1 MTLETAAS
9 ARSCSAPWPCLAA
22 GCASTQ
28 PPAPSSLPQEQI
40 VNDPSEVAFP
50 DESLAPE
57 TPPEALEAQAP
68 TVEPLAPA
76 VAYGDV
82 LVRIRGQLSLP
93 QVEHQRVDREIEWL
107 QRNPEYLTR
116 VFGRGQR
123 YLHHIINEVEARGMP
138 GDLALLP
145 VVESAFNP
153 FAYSR
158 SHASGLWQFIAPT
171 GERYG
176 LKRNYWQDQR
186 RDVVESTRAA
196 LEYLQQLHDRFNG
209 DWFLA
214 IAAYNYGSGNIQRAI
229 NRNRAL
235 DRKTDFFS
243 LSLPAETRA
252 YVPKLVA
259 LAKMIR
265 TPEAYG
271 FYLPPIPDTPYFRVV
286 PTEGPVDL
294 RLMAELAGV
303 DTEELHALNPA
314 WNRWVTDPEGPH
326 RVLIPEV
333 VAEGFSTKLAAL
345 DTNSRAR
352 LGVHTVAP
360 GESIASIAG
369 HYKVPEN
376 FIESVNA
383 GKPAALNAGDLLW
396 VPAGDV
402 SQLRAGL
409 GSDMERR
416 THRVRSGESL
426 WSISRRYGMT
436 VPQLA
441 RMNHLSAKSMLQP
454 GQRLQVAGS
463 GGKAVQTASVET
475 QVAKA
480 GKVNYKVQRGDTLSG
495 IARRFEVTV
504 RQLQSWNNMGGST
517 ALRAGQSL
525 TIHVGEF
532 ARRLRIGR
540 PEGRHG
546 VPGRQESPDR
556 RARDGP
562 FDRLGHIP
570 GHAARRRRAGV
581 QLPE

>member
-1 MTLETAAS
+1 MTDSRIRMLPPILLAA
-9 ARSCSAPWPCLAA
+9 AGLVAA
-22 GCASTQ
+22 GCATT
-28 PPAPSSLPQEQI
+28 PAPAPNSLPTEQI
-40 VNDPSEVAFP
+40 VNEPSEIAFP
-50 DESLAPE
+50 DEVAAPE
-57 TPPEALEAQAP
+57 TPPEELEALAP
-68 TVEPLAPA
+68 SVEPLVPA
-76 VAYGDV
+76 AVYGDV
-82 LVRIRGQLSLP
+82 LVRIRGELSLP
-93 QVEHQRVDREIEWL
+93 QVNHPRVDSEIAWL
-107 QRNPEYLTR
+107 QRNPDYVAR
-116 VFGRGQR
+116 VFGRAQR
-123 YLHHIINEVEARGMP
+123 YLHHVVNEVEARGLP

-176 LKRNYWQDQR
+176 LRRNYWQDQR

-196 LEYLQQLHDRFNG
+196 LEYLEQLHQRFNG

-229 NRNRAL
+229 NRNLAL
-235 DRKTDFFS
+235 RRKTDFFS

-252 YVPKLVA
+252 YVPKLIA

-303 DTEELHALNPA
+303 ETEELHALNPA
-314 WNRWVTDPEGPH
+314 WNRWITDPDGPH

-333 VAEGFSTKLAAL
+333 VADGFTAKLAAL
-345 DTNSRAR
+345 DGNARAR
-352 LGVHTVAP
+352 LGVHTVAA
-360 GESIASIAG
+360 GESLASIAG
-369 HYKVPEN
+369 LYKVPET
-376 FIESVNA
+376 FIDRVNA
-383 GKPAALNAGDLLW
+383 GKRAQLQTGDQLW

-416 THRVRSGESL
+416 VHRVKSGESL

-441 RMNHLSAKSMLQP
+441 RMNSLSSKSVLQP

-463 GGKAVQTASVET
+463 GGSAKSASPET
-475 QVAKA
+475 MQVAATA
-480 GKVNYKVQRGDTLSG
+480 GKVNYKVKRGDTLST

-504 RQLQSWNNMGGST
+504 RDLQAWNNMGRST
-517 ALRAGQSL
+517 VLRAGQLL
-525 TIHVGEF
+525 TIHVG
-532 ARRLRIGR
+532 GDS
-540 PEGRHG
+540 G
-546 VPGRQESPDR
+546 VG
-556 RARDGP
+556 G
-562 FDRLGHIP
+562 
-570 GHAARRRRAGV
+570 
-581 QLPE
+581 